1 MTGWSTIAGS
11 TGKTLRSPEEHPP
24 GYRRVRRAGHH
35 PPGRVMDRLP
45 LALRVFQDR
54 RGAGEGRRAGPGLRD
69 DRGRSFQGTG
79 DPGMRFP
86 GTKGPG
92 SRAAGTVSPRR
103 GPAPR
108 AGGPGAAGLG
118 IRGRERPEGPG
129 AALHRRVK
137 PGRRAGWL
145 VFWAGNAAGGTEPVR
160 YGRIGSVF
168 RSPIGFRPR
177 RMIPGRL
184 IRGGSAPAIF
194 DIEGRARGLGCL
206 NPKGLFS
213 GASRRRPGGRWR
225 RVRRDTRR
233 IDRCGRPCRSGPAR
247 CFSGRPS
254 SARRRW
260 LLRYPRT
267 MFVIPRA
274 PG

>member
-1 MTGWSTIAGS
+1 MD
-11 TGKTLRSPEEHPP
+11 PP
-24 GYRRVRRAGHH
+24 
-35 PPGRVMDRLP
+35 P

-69 DRGRSFQGTG
+69 DRGRRFQGTG

-92 SRAAGTVSPRR
+92 SRAAGTASPRR
-103 GPAPR
+103 EPVPR

-118 IRGRERPEGPG
+118 IRGRERPEGPR

-137 PGRRAGWL
+137 PVRRAGWL
-145 VFWAGNAAGGTEPVR
+145 VFWAGNAAGGTEPVL

-168 RSPIGFRPR
+168 RSPIGFRPC
-177 RMIPGRL
+177 RMIPGR
-184 IRGGSAPAIF
+184 
-194 DIEGRARGLGCL
+194 
-206 NPKGLFS
+206 LFS

-254 SARRRW
+254 SARQCW

-267 MFVIPRA
+267 TFVIPRA